1 MTKAQQLKKQR
12 ENYKNNN
19 NKKDNTVIETKTSG
33 LSWETLIDDK
43 VINNSLKEYDRNIEN
58 VEEIFRDKTQLQGYD
73 IGFLMFATM
82 LQAIRIYFLNP
93 IISKKVNELT
103 EIEKAN
109 ILGGREEKIHN
120 VQDNLF
126 KAEDARKRIEDNN
139 FKQKEYYASLDE
151 ILAIRGVPYDTTN
164 YANDELRKQKLFK
177 GANHRFATLG
187 HDPLLGLIFGTSNI
201 LTNTITLNNQLL
213 FNTYH
218 VKYTNLKQ
226 PKIHG
231 NADSLTMF
239 YSVYSRFQEKDYL
252 SISAAIIKQLLHLA
266 TDMYTPCGIQL
277 PGASLC
283 LDRASVEK
291 LTNSISTGD
300 VLKFSANSGIS
311 AAISVFINYL
321 ISAIHTSYLLFESND
336 SNDIELNK
344 VRTKKILMYSNMIAS
359 TSNVIY
365 AGFTK
370 NINNIDFGGAM
381 VTCYQLFNVS
391 KFIDD
396 IKYEFINTKLN
407 EIYEE
412 KNHKIAKYYI
422 DSVKNMNK

>member
-1 MTKAQQLKKQR
+1 MSKAQQLKKQR
-12 ENYKNNN
+12 KNYKTNSKKEDNN
-19 NKKDNTVIETKTSG
+19 IELDTFG
-33 LSWETLIDDK
+33 MSWEKIIDSK
-43 VINNSLKEYDRNIEN
+43 EIENSLKDYDKNLDN
-58 VEEIFRDKTQLQGYD
+58 VEEIFRGKTQLQGYD

-93 IISKKVNELT
+93 IITEKINELT
-103 EIEKAN
+103 KIEKAN
-109 ILGGREEKIHN
+109 VLGGREEKIHN
-120 VQDNLF
+120 IQEQIFNA
-126 KAEDARKRIEDNN
+126 KDARKRMEDNG

-151 ILAIRGVPYDTTN
+151 ILAIRGVPYDATN
-164 YANDELRKQKLFK
+164 YTNDELRKQKLFK

-226 PKIHG
+226 PKIHS
-231 NADSLTMF
+231 NANSLTMF
-239 YSVYSRFQEKDYL
+239 YSVCSRFQEKDYL
-252 SISAAIIKQLLHLA
+252 SINAAIIKQLLHLA

-291 LTNSISTGD
+291 LTKSISTGD

-311 AAISVFINYL
+311 AATSVFINYL

-336 SNDIELNK
+336 SNNSELNK
-344 VRTKKILMYSNMIAS
+344 LRTKKILMYSNMIAT

-381 VTCYQLFNVS
+381 VTCYQLFNTS

-412 KNHKIAKYYI
+412 KTYKIANYYI
-422 DSVKNMNK
+422 DSIKNLNK

>member
-1 MTKAQQLKKQR
+1 MSKAQQLKKQR
-12 ENYKNNN
+12 ENYKVVTNNR
-19 NKKDNTVIETKTSG
+19 KDINISETETSG
-33 LSWETLIDDK
+33 ISWENLIDDK
-43 VINNSLKEYDRNIEN
+43 VINNSLKEYDKNLNN
-58 VEEIFRDKTQLQGYD
+58 VEKIFRDKTQLQGYD

-82 LQAIRIYFLNP
+82 LQSIRIYFLNP
-93 IISKKVNELT
+93 IINKKINELT

-109 ILGGREEKIHN
+109 APGGREEKIHHF
-120 VQDNLF
+120 QDKIFHSN
-126 KAEDARKRIEDNN
+126 DARERVECSK
-139 FKQKEYYASLDE
+139 FKSKEYYASLDE
-151 ILAIRGVPYDTTN
+151 ILAIRGVPYDASNFTN
-164 YANDELRKQKLFK
+164 EELRKQKLFK

-201 LTNTITLNNQLL
+201 LTNTITLNNHMI

-218 VKYTNLKQ
+218 VKYRNLRD
-226 PKIHG
+226 PKIDS
-231 NADSLTMF
+231 NADSLKMF
-239 YSVYSRFQEKDYL
+239 YSVYSRFQEKDYI
-252 SISAAIIKQLLHLA
+252 SICAAIIKQLLHLA

-291 LTNSISTGD
+291 LTKSISTGD

-311 AAISVFINYL
+311 ATTSIFINYL

-336 SNDIELNK
+336 SKDSNLNR

-370 NINNIDFGGAM
+370 NINNLDFGGAI
-381 VTCYQLFNVS
+381 VTCYQLFNTS
-391 KFIDD
+391 KFIGD

-412 KNHKIAKYYI
+412 KNKALAEYYI
-422 DSVKNMNK
+422 DSIKK